1 MLNGKS
7 VLITGGTGSFGKKFV
22 ETILK
27 RYPEVKRIVIYSR
40 DELKQFELKQKYPE
54 SKYPQLRFF
63 IGDVRD
69 GERLKRACEG
79 VDVIIHAAAIK
90 QVDTA
95 EYNPEEC
102 IKTNIHGAQNVINA
116 ALQTGVKHV
125 VALSTDKACAPINLY
140 GATKL
145 TSDKLFTAAN
155 NISGS
160 KDIKFSVVRYGNV
173 MGSRGSV
180 IPFFIHKRDNGVKE
194 LPITDMRMTRFNISL
209 QAGVDLVMYAIG
221 HHLGGEIFIPKIPS
235 YHIVDVAKAI
245 APNIPLV
252 EVGIRPGEKLHEE
265 MITVTDALNT
275 IDLGQYYAILPSV
288 SFKHQREEYL
298 KHHQAIPVPQ
308 GFHYS
313 SDQNEEWD
321 TVETLRAKIKQYV
334 DPNFEVK

>member
-288 SFKHQREEYL
+288 SFKHQRDEYL
-298 KHHQAIPVPQ
+298 QHHQAVPVPQ

-313 SDQNEEWD
+313 SDQNEEWE
-321 TVETLRAKIKQYV
+321 TVETLRAKIKEFV